1 MYSYR
6 HAFHAGNHADVLKH
20 AVLVA
25 LLRYLGQKEK
35 PFWVI
40 DTHAGAGAYE
50 FHSDEARKNAEHE
63 GGVIRLLDATGL
75 PPLLADY
82 VATVRAFN
90 TGGRITRYPGS
101 PFLADRL
108 SRPIDRLRFFEMHST
123 DHRLLAQRFPEGEK
137 GDKRAIVRRE
147 DGFAGLKSLLP
158 PPPASRRALVVI
170 DPSYEDKR
178 DYARVRDA
186 LEDAL
191 GRFAQGVYA
200 VWYPML
206 QLGQARQLPERLRA
220 LCAERDWLDVSLT
233 VQAPSKDGYG
243 MHGSGMFVVNPPY
256 TLPALLDEA
265 MPVLVER
272 LGMDAGAGYQL
283 AHRIS

>member
-20 AVLVA
+20 AVWVA
-25 LLRYLGQKEK
+25 LLKYLGQKDK

-50 FHSDEARKNAEHE
+50 FHSEEARKNAEHE
-63 GGVIRLLDATGL
+63 GGVTRLLDAKGL
-75 PPLLADY
+75 PALLADY
-82 VATVRAFN
+82 VAAVKAFN

-108 SRPIDRLRFFEMHST
+108 ARPIDRLRFFEMHST
-123 DHRLLAQRFPEGEK
+123 DHRLLAQRFSGD
-137 GDKRAIVRRE
+137 DKRAMVKRE

-158 PPPASRRALVVI
+158 PPAESRRALVMI

-178 DYARVRDA
+178 EYARVRDA
-186 LEDAL
+186 VADSLK
-191 GRFAQGVYA
+191 RFPAAVIA

-206 QLGQARQLPERLRA
+206 QLGQARQLPERLRS
-220 LCAERDWLDVSLT
+220 LGSGRDWLDVSLT
-233 VQAPSKDGYG
+233 VHAPSKDGFG
-243 MHGSGMFVVNPPY
+243 MHGSGMFVFNPPY
-256 TLPALLDEA
+256 TLPGLLEAA
-265 MPVLVER
+265 MPVLVST
-272 LGMDAGAGYQL
+272 LGLDAGAGYQL
-283 AHRIS
+283 AYEIK